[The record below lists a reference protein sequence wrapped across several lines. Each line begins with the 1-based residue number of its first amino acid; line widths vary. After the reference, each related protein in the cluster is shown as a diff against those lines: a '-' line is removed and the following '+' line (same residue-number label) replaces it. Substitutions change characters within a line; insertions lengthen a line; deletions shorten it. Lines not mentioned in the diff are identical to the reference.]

1 MRGYEDRGSTTSYI
15 YSDGKVKEVQGSI
28 TVMVSSESDLTAL
41 KALVGPGT
49 IAYTSGWQAAW
60 QLGIDD
66 STWTQFI
73 GGGDS

>member
-15 YSDGKVKEVQGSI
+15 YKDGKVQEAEGSI
-28 TVMVSSESDLTAL
+28 SVMISSSSDLTGLAA
-41 KALVGPGT
+41 KVGVGT

-60 QLGIDD
+60 QLGLDG

-73 GGGDS
+73 GGGS

>member
-1 MRGYEDRGSTTSYI
+1 MRPYDDGSRTTNYVF
-15 YSDGKVKEVQGSI
+15 DGTNVLEVMGSVV
-28 TVMVSSESDLTAL
+28 VMVSSESDLTAL
-41 KALVGPGT
+41 AGKVGPGS

-73 GGGDS
+73 GGGD

>member
-1 MRGYEDRGSTTSYI
+1 MRGYEDTSRTTNYVF
-15 YSDGKVKEVQGSI
+15 DGTDVVEIQGSAV
-28 TVMVSSESDLTAL
+28 VMVSSESDLTAL
-41 KALVGPGT
+41 AGKVGPGS

-73 GGGDS
+73 GGGD